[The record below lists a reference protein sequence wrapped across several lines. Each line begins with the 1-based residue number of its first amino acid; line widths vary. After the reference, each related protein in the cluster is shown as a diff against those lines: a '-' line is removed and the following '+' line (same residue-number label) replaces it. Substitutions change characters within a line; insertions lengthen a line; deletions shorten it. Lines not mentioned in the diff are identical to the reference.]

1 MLTNIITNLDKI
13 IAEVQ
18 KVTPHN
24 IREGVEIFG
33 VEGSLQEILTQHKH
47 VSPKVFSQL
56 VVPDVEY
63 NALHEVIIDG
73 VTNDIDS
80 NIISNNIRY
89 GKRILGIQGVLSELT
104 EQEYQDMLLLEIEIL
119 GYNIYVHLSNLHLNE
134 GEYNYEDG
142 KLIANECTVDGT
154 KLIIN

>member
-13 IAEVQ
+13 IAEVK

-47 VSPKVFSQL
+47 VTPKVYTQL

-63 NALHEVIIDG
+63 NALHEVRVDA

-80 NIISNNIRY
+80 NITSNNIRY
-89 GKRILGIQGVLSELT
+89 GKRILGVQGILSELT
-104 EQEYQDMLLLEIEIL
+104 EQEYQNMLLLEIEIL
-119 GYNIYVHLSNLHLNE
+119 GYTVYVHLNNLYLGE
-134 GEYNYEDG
+134 GEYNYDDG
-142 KLIANECTVDGT
+142 TLIANECTVDGT

>member
-89 GKRILGIQGVLSELT
+89 GKRILGIQGILSELT

-119 GYNIYVHLSNLHLNE
+119 GYNKAFEWSRDDEGLKIRAVNIQADTPVVLKVH
-134 GEYNYEDG
+134 
-142 KLIANECTVDGT
+142 VD
-154 KLIIN
+154 

>member
-47 VSPKVFSQL
+47 VTPKVYTQL

-63 NALHEVIIDG
+63 NALHEVRVDAVTHEID
-73 VTNDIDS
+73 N
-80 NIISNNIRY
+80 NIITSNIRY
-89 GKRILGIQGVLSELT
+89 GKRILGVSGSLSELT
-104 EQEYQDMLLLEIEIL
+104 EEEYNNALLLEIQIL
-119 GYNIYVHLSNLHLNE
+119 GYTIYVIK
-134 GEYNYEDG
+134 G
-142 KLIANECTVDGT
+142 KLTLTGTDYSVDDNIMMSTGTVTGT
-154 KLIIN
+154 KLVIN